1 MVYGERVVVGSL
13 LGKNLEKRTVMRER
27 ERQRE
32 SFRIKN
38 NNFHNF
44 GDEQFIDRVFK
55 TLFIC

>member
-1 MVYGERVVVGSL
+1 MVGSL
-13 LGKNLEKRTVMRER
+13 LGKNLEKQTVMRER
-27 ERQRE
+27 ERERERE